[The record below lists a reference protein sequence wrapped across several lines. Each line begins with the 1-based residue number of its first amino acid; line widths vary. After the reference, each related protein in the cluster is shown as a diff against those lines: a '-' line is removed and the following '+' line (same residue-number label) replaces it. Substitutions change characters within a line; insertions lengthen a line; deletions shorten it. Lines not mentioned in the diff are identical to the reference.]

1 MDPGDQPQQPRLLQN
16 PHLAECPDF
25 GGPAFD
31 ILVQSMVGPD
41 RTAEQ
46 VVENLKTAW
55 HADNNRKKALWDAQT
70 RADQERQAE
79 PNAQNA
85 AAANRI
91 QNDDAGLPP
100 SKAQLGAF
108 SATASIGSKRSLKPS
123 AFAINKLKERKYI
136 ELYCFSP
143 AGCRDHANQRLSTAD
158 EALGFTYGISSSDPN
173 NASLFLKP
181 LSALSHPGK
190 VIPDSEL
197 TWEQVRDAKACY
209 LNHVSLA
216 GWDMTHVQALVAF
229 FVNLDSH
236 PYNVSPDGKQALVW
250 YQAHARED
258 WHRKLGTAESYNL
271 ALLNEDLLAEFKKEA
286 SDLSIQ
292 NHVSQVST
300 PFCYSFASFTNPH
313 TPHLTLTHLAPVI
326 PPTSHVRSSPQPHA
340 PCTPRF
346 LTPAHPHAPRGTSF
360 APRCTPRTTLHPMPH
375 AAPPRITR
383 HPFTSCNTPR
393 TTRHPSPCTMRIPTP
408 HLTSH
413 TSHPP
418 IASHHQLNKRID
430 SLAARASTTDH
441 HKPHSRSKSG
451 RYQPYNT
458 DIGADAA
465 GRNNDETS
473 RSSRSVSSNKRHKV
487 GNRQSSPSD
496 HPLSGGTEPRG
507 LSACAI
513 CLGRNPHDVSQC
525 AASLLWDNHT
535 PVFAKKG
542 DKGAK
547 LRVASSGDSLCLD
560 WNLPRSCGSSSH
572 LARHRCSGC
581 GSDDHGAQSCRL
593 AQPKS

>member
-55 HADNNRKKALWDAQT
+55 HADNDRKKALWDAQT

-85 AAANRI
+85 AAANRN

-300 PFCYSFASFTNPH
+300 PLSATLLPFSLTPTLLISRSLTSRPSSLPHHTFAHPHNPTH
-313 TPHLTLTHLAPVI
+313 PAPRGSSPPRTPTHHAAPHLH
-326 PPTSHVRSSPQPHA
+326 HVAPHA
-340 PCTPRF
+340 PRCTPCPTRPPHASRVT
-346 LTPAHPHAPRGTSF
+346 LLHHVTPHAPRGTPPL
-360 APRCTPRTTLHPMPH
+360 APCE
-375 AAPPRITR
+375 
-383 HPFTSCNTPR
+383 
-393 TTRHPSPCTMRIPTP
+393 SPL
-408 HLTSH
+408 LTSH
-413 TSHPP
+413 PTPRIHPSRHTTS
-418 IASHHQLNKRID
+418 
-430 SLAARASTTDH
+430 
-441 HKPHSRSKSG
+441 
-451 RYQPYNT
+451 
-458 DIGADAA
+458 
-465 GRNNDETS
+465 
-473 RSSRSVSSNKRHKV
+473 
-487 GNRQSSPSD
+487 
-496 HPLSGGTEPRG
+496 
-507 LSACAI
+507 
-513 CLGRNPHDVSQC
+513 
-525 AASLLWDNHT
+525 
-535 PVFAKKG
+535 
-542 DKGAK
+542 
-547 LRVASSGDSLCLD
+547 
-560 WNLPRSCGSSSH
+560 
-572 LARHRCSGC
+572 
-581 GSDDHGAQSCRL
+581 
-593 AQPKS
+593 